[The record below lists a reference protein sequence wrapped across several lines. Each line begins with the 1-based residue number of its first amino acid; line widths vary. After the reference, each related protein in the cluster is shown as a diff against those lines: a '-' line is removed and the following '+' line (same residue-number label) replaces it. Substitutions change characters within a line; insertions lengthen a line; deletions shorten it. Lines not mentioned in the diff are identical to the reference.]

1 MRFYILLLTSLICLV
16 TSEFCGLPNG
26 SPISIP
32 TNKALPLDDTDEL
45 ILSKFCRPLS
55 GTFENDGENLVF
67 LPNITANE
75 EGCTPVIPFMTGGPF
90 EDDTFE
96 FNRMVLF
103 WGNVTEDFEGNS
115 ELGSEHSLDGQKADA
130 ELQMVFTKTTY
141 EKDLDAAL
149 AAEYGVAIL
158 SMMINGDND
167 SDEENWF
174 TLFETAANET
184 YNATSN
190 NQMPVTSLILG
201 DIVDSLTT
209 SVASNFDYYFYVGS
223 YNFAPCNPNVFWV
236 VAESIA
242 SATFE
247 QLSYLTNMTDVNGLN
262 ITSNYRE
269 QQGYDCRKIL
279 TSLDN

>member
-1 MRFYILLLTSLICLV
+1 
-16 TSEFCGLPNG
+16 
-26 SPISIP
+26 
-32 TNKALPLDDTDEL
+32 
-45 ILSKFCRPLS
+45 
-55 GTFENDGENLVF
+55 
-67 LPNITANE
+67 
-75 EGCTPVIPFMTGGPF
+75 
-90 EDDTFE
+90 
-96 FNRMVLF
+96 
-103 WGNVTEDFEGNS
+103 
-115 ELGSEHSLDGQKADA
+115 
-130 ELQMVFTKTTY
+130 MVFTKTTY

-223 YNFAPCNPNVFWV
+223 YNFAPCNPNVFWI
-236 VAESIA
+236 VAEPIA

-247 QLSYLTNMTDVNGLN
+247 QVFKKINKK
-262 ITSNYRE
+262 
-269 QQGYDCRKIL
+269 QIL
-279 TSLDN
+279 TFNFFL